1 MHAVTFPAPY
11 DSMLS
16 PLAWPIWWAIES
28 IYLIR
33 NKYSIVHACDFDTI
47 IPAFLL
53 SKIWKIPLFYSV
65 YDYYSAGIPDELKFI
80 KKAISSMDNFFI
92 SRADCVFL
100 VDQNRLTQLK
110 GCTIKDFEI
119 INNSPK
125 DVSLVNKS
133 VRQDF
138 TIFYAGA
145 LLEARGID
153 LIINL
158 ARRMPDIK
166 MVIAGSG
173 AAEDKIKVAMRQLQN
188 IQFLGQISYEEVIAF
203 SQRADAL
210 IALYDPSIENH
221 KFASPN
227 KLFEA
232 MMLAKPIIVSDNP
245 SLIKYIKEE
254 KCGLLIRYGSM
265 EDLCSSVIQLKNSE
279 QLCQTLG
286 RNGRNAYQE
295 KYSWKKMNERLL
307 SKYRAFSK

>member
-1 MHAVTFPAPY
+1 
-11 DSMLS
+11 
-16 PLAWPIWWAIES
+16 
-28 IYLIR
+28 
-33 NKYSIVHACDFDTI
+33 
-47 IPAFLL
+47 
-53 SKIWKIPLFYSV
+53 
-65 YDYYSAGIPDELKFI
+65 
-80 KKAISSMDNFFI
+80 
-92 SRADCVFL
+92 
-100 VDQNRLTQLK
+100 
-110 GCTIKDFEI
+110 
-119 INNSPK
+119 
-125 DVSLVNKS
+125 
-133 VRQDF
+133 
-138 TIFYAGA
+138 
-145 LLEARGID
+145 
-153 LIINL
+153 
-158 ARRMPDIK
+158 MPDIK